1 MCLPIFSITN
11 LFNGG
16 GLFLAWTDT
25 LFTSSGSFMSC
36 CIVTLTTFKKNHSS
50 SFSYLL
56 FLMFDSNVLDIFMGK
71 ISSQVTKQKERCK
84 HNFVFSLA
92 HSFYQISFQ
101 FLFIQKYI
109 RYFLITFLQ
118 ISLLQVKSN
127 LQKFHRQNILVH
139 AWGDIK
145 ILLLEMKVQLGNVA
159 LNIWK
164 WHFLTRLLLLS
175 NTALCSIRKVL

>member
-1 MCLPIFSITN
+1 MCNTLLSLSFVATDMKILCPHKQFVVTFMLCVYPYSRSLICSTAGDYFSHERTR
-11 LFNGG
+11 
-16 GLFLAWTDT
+16 FLHHQ
-25 LFTSSGSFMSC
+25 GVSC
-36 CIVTLTTFKKNHSS
+36 HVVQSPLRLLTKNHSS

-139 AWGDIK
+139 A
-145 ILLLEMKVQLGNVA
+145 
-159 LNIWK
+159 
-164 WHFLTRLLLLS
+164 
-175 NTALCSIRKVL
+175 